1 MRKIGEHKQSAG
13 STFQKAVPQN
23 NIAYIYK
30 LYQPQNVPN
39 IYEKT
44 N

>member
-1 MRKIGEHKQSAG
+1 MRKHGEHKQSAS

-30 LYQPQNVPN
+30 LYIPQNAPN
-39 IYEKT
+39 TYKKT